1 MTELWLE
8 HILSKHNQALGRMG
22 EQAAAQYLVEHGYRI
37 LAENARTP
45 HGELDLIAELDD
57 ELVFVEV
64 KTRSSTTYGY
74 PEEAVTPTKLKH
86 MWEAAQYLIAE
97 NWDEYGNRL
106 SRFDVLAI
114 RVGKKNQ
121 IIEIVHIKNVQ

>member
-1 MTELWLE
+1 M
-8 HILSKHNQALGRMG
+8 SKHNQALGRMG
-22 EQAAAQYLVEHGYRI
+22 EQAAAQYLEEYGYRI

-86 MWEAAQYLIAE
+86 MWAAAQYLIAK